1 MAIRKEKHCYYA
13 KSVIEVIQFLVANE
27 TALRENY
34 IIEEEHAKRGL
45 FVKLFEYTLKKDKI
59 ISECA
64 AIILKNANYFSPEM
78 QHEII
83 RTITN

>member
-13 KSVIEVIQFLVANE
+13 KSVIEVIQFLVVNE

-34 IIEEEHAKRGL
+34 IIEEHAERGL

-64 AIILKNANYFSPEM
+64 AIILKNASYFSPEM
-78 QHEII
+78 QHEIL